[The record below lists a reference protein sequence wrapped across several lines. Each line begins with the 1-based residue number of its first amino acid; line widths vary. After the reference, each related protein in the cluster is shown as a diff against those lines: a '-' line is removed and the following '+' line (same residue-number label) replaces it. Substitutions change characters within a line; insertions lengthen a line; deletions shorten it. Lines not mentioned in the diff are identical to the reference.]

1 MKYYTEKQALE
12 IAINSAGAAVNYIN
26 EVSGEVSGETI
37 KTIAHGSMSKPS
49 TFEVQKQIE
58 AVLGLIK
65 GFNLVYNDLKEGE
78 KDYAE
83 YLAAQEPVTLFEE
96 NLRTLI
102 QTLKPYL
109 NGEKLE
115 V

>member
-26 EVSGEVSGETI
+26 EVSSEVSGETI

-58 AVLGLIK
+58 AVRGLIVIQHLLPLAIS
-65 GFNLVYNDLKEGE
+65 GLQGETKEQLQLLSQQLT
-78 KDYAE
+78 KAI
-83 YLAAQEPVTLFEE
+83 
-96 NLRTLI
+96 RTLTA
-102 QTLKPYL
+102 TLKPHL
-109 NGEKLE
+109 GEGQKLE

>member
-49 TFEVQKQIE
+49 TFEIQKQTE
-58 AVLGLIK
+58 ALHGLIK
-65 GFNLVYNDLKEGE
+65 SHKGLFENSIRKLITFDNEKALEKHVAAMNTLSDSIVTLKEAINQY
-78 KDYAE
+78 KQD
-83 YLAAQEPVTLFEE
+83 
-96 NLRTLI
+96 
-102 QTLKPYL
+102 
-109 NGEKLE
+109 
-115 V
+115 

>member
-49 TFEVQKQIE
+49 TFEIQKQIE
-58 AVLGLIK
+58 AVRGLIA
-65 GFNLVYNDLKEGE
+65 VYNQFKTTGEHLSMNLEDALDGFQVKLKELTE
-78 KDYAE
+78 
-83 YLAAQEPVTLFEE
+83 
-96 NLRTLI
+96 
-102 QTLKPYL
+102 TLKQHL
-109 NGEKLE
+109 GEGQKLE